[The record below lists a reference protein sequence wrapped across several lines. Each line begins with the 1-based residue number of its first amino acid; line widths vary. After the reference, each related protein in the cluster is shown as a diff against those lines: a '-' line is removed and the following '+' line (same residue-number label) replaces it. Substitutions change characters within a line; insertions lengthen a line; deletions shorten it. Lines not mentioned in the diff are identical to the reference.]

1 MSHGL
6 TNIVYAEST
15 GEFRSALESATTQSK
30 LCFALNYSPI
40 PKFGLSESK

>member
-30 LCFALNYSPI
+30 LCSQLFTNT
-40 PKFGLSESK
+40 KVRTK